1 MQINDRESTCYK
13 IIREYEKEKKE
24 KQNPYLQI
32 KIKYDEKIISL
43 KKINNGK
50 FIFIFNYEN
59 IKIEKFHEYKTYIN
73 KIVMNN
79 ENLLPLIE
87 NK

>member
-1 MQINDRESTCYK
+1 MDI
-13 IIREYEKEKKE
+13 
-24 KQNPYLQI
+24 L
-32 KIKYDEKIISL
+32 EKIISL